1 MALPIESA
9 GPVHAPTAA
18 IDQAKEVV
26 EEAETYEIA
35 HGFFYTK
42 EMMLKLITAAKAVKR
57 VRDTDV
63 LYADRAV
70 AVLEPLMDRLQK
82 RHSHACSRRQDGG
95 CEVCTG
101 IAEVMQG
108 EGFDLDR

>member
-42 EMMLKLITAAKAVKR
+42 EMMMKLITAAKAMKR

-63 LYADRAV
+63 LHADDAV
-70 AVLEPLMDRLQK
+70 AVLEPLQDRLQK
-82 RHSHACSRRQDGG
+82 RHSHDCSRRATGP
-95 CEVCTG
+95 CKVCSR
-101 IAEVMQG
+101 IAEMY
-108 EGFDLDR
+108 ESEIS